1 MAFLWFYLKYSY
13 AAGFRAGVVTLVA
26 LPLLGMASIRLS
38 DVAVD
43 VLKSIRPLIVA
54 LGNIM
59 SSSEPLREMRSNLQ
73 KKIRHLVDE
82 LGPQLFPGEFEE
94 IRILNHSHGDSG
106 RGAIDKLH
114 RSKEFNIAN
123 VNVNLETMTSDIFGK
138 ELDNVK
144 MDI

>member
-1 MAFLWFYLKYSY
+1 MF
-13 AAGFRAGVVTLVA
+13 T
-26 LPLLGMASIRLS
+26 LPLLGLASIRLS
-38 DVAVD
+38 DLAVD
-43 VLKSIRPLIVA
+43 VLKSIRPLIVS
-54 LGNIM
+54 LGNLM
-59 SSSEPLREMRSNLQ
+59 SSSEPLREMRANLQ

-94 IRILNHSHGDSG
+94 IRILNHSHDESG

-114 RSKEFNIAN
+114 RGKDFTIEN
-123 VNVNLETMTSDIFGK
+123 VNANFDSPNANDFFGK